1 MSNITLKAMKIAN
14 FKGIVALDIQF
25 NQTTRISG
33 ANGTGKSSIYD
44 AYMWCLFN
52 KNQFGKE
59 QNVQPLT
66 KDNEL
71 VHKVVTSVELV
82 LDVDGREYTIRREQR
97 EDWQVPRGTSVEVLK
112 GRKQD
117 RYINETPYGERDF
130 INKLTA
136 EVCTLDEWFTLSS
149 VTAFMAIDQ
158 DKRRKFLQLLTG
170 EIDEKEI
177 AANYPSVLKALEEG
191 KTVEELSRQNK
202 VTRSKAK
209 QDLDEIPARID
220 QQERLRVTEDVTGWE
235 QKKAEAETKRAEYD
249 AQLQDHQSKRPADAS
264 GQFASKL
271 VDVNRRIAAI
281 ANETSAKHMSLT
293 EDARRDIPTI
303 TAEQSKAGV
312 RKAQLQ
318 AEIERLTKQKAKDEE
333 SLKEAGNNWRKINAE
348 TYNEVVED
356 TCPVCGQPLPEDKV
370 EEAKQKAIEK
380 FNEDKLSRLSAA
392 EKVGREYRAK
402 VTNADID
409 IAKCE
414 AEIKEID
421 EKAGQLQAQLDVAKA
436 KMDGVKSVES
446 MLQENAEYQQLL
458 NEKAEINRQM
468 EEASQSSNTLIEEY
482 NNRTNELLANIRA
495 CDNTIADANTQIARV
510 AGNKRIDEEKARLQQ
525 QSVELA
531 QVVANCDK
539 IDFEIASFK
548 KAKISIVEDR
558 VSSLFEIVRWKM
570 YEPNL
575 TNDGE
580 KEICQAVIDGV
591 PYEQTNSAT
600 RINAGVDI
608 VNGISKA
615 IETNVPLFIDNA
627 ESVSI
632 IRKTA
637 SQLITL
643 TVIEG
648 QELTIQ

>member
-1 MSNITLKAMKIAN
+1 MRIAN
-14 FKGIVALDIQF
+14 FKGITALDIQF
-25 NQTTRISG
+25 NQTTQISG

-130 INKLTA
+130 INKLTG

-191 KTVEELSRQNK
+191 KTVDELSRQNK

-220 QQERLRVTEDVTGWE
+220 QQERLRVTEDVTEWE
-235 QKKAEAETKRAEYD
+235 KAKAEAETKRAEYD
-249 AQLQDHQSKRPADAS
+249 AQLKEHQSQRPADAS
-264 GQFASKL
+264 GQYASQL
-271 VDVNRRIAAI
+271 VEVNRQIAAI
-281 ANETSAKHMSLT
+281 ANETNTKHMALT
-293 EDARRDIPTI
+293 EEARRDIPSI
-303 TAEQSKAGV
+303 TEKQTQAGV
-312 RKAQLQ
+312 RKAQLSS
-318 AEIERLTKQKAKDEE
+318 EIARLAAQKQKDEVALQ
-333 SLKEAGNNWRKINAE
+333 SAGDNWRRINSE
-348 TYNEVVED
+348 EYKEVIED
-356 TCPVCGQPLPEDKV
+356 TCPVCGQPLPADKV

-380 FNEDKLSRLSAA
+380 FNEDKLARLTAA
-392 EKVGREYRAK
+392 EKVGRELRTK
-402 VTNADID
+402 VTNAGLD

-414 AEIKEID
+414 EEIKRID
-421 EKAGQLQAQLDVAKA
+421 ETASQLQAQLDVAKA
-436 KMDGVKSVES
+436 KMNGVKSVED

-458 NEKAEINRQM
+458 AKKADINRQM
-468 EEASQSSNTLIEEY
+468 EEASQSSNAVIEEY

-525 QSVELA
+525 QSAELA

-591 PYEQTNSAT
+591 PYEQTNTAT
-600 RINAGVDI
+600 RINAGIDI

-615 IETNVPLFIDNA
+615 IGTNVPLFIDNA
-627 ESVSI
+627 ESVSD
-632 IRKTA
+632 IRDTP

-643 TVIEG
+643 TVMEG

>member
-1 MSNITLKAMKIAN
+1 MSNVRLKAMKIAN
-14 FKGIVALDIQF
+14 FKGINALDIQF
-25 NQTTRISG
+25 NQTTQISG

-44 AYMWCLFN
+44 AYMWCLFS

-136 EVCTLDEWFTLSS
+136 DVCTLDEWFTLSS

-220 QQERLRVTEDVTGWE
+220 QQERLRVSDDVSEWE
-235 QKKAEAETKRAEYD
+235 KAKADAEAKRAEYD
-249 AQLQDHQSKRPADAS
+249 AQLKEHQSQRPADAS
-264 GQFASKL
+264 GQYASQL
-271 VDVNRRIAAI
+271 VEVNRQIAAI
-281 ANETSAKHMSLT
+281 ANETNTKHMALT
-293 EDARRDIPTI
+293 EEARRDIPFI
-303 TAEQSKAGV
+303 TSDQTRAGV
-312 RKAQLQ
+312 RKAELE
-318 AEIERLTKQKAKDEE
+318 AEIKRLTEQKAKDDAA
-333 SLKEAGNNWRKINAE
+333 LKEAADNWRKINSE
-348 TYNEVVED
+348 TYVDNISD

-370 EEAKQKAIEK
+370 EDARQKSIEQ
-380 FNEDKLSRLSAA
+380 FNADKLARLTAA
-392 EKVGREYRAK
+392 EKVGRELRTK
-402 VTNADID
+402 VTNAETD

-414 AEIKEID
+414 TKIKAID
-421 EKAGQLQAQLDVAKA
+421 EKASQLQAQLDVAKA
-436 KMDGVKSVES
+436 KMNGVKSVED

-458 NEKAEINRQM
+458 AKKADINSQM
-468 EEASQSSNTLIEEY
+468 EEASQSSNAVIEEY

-510 AGNKRIDEEKARLQQ
+510 AGNKRIDEEKARLQK
-525 QSVELA
+525 QSAELA

-548 KAKISIVEDR
+548 KAKIAIVEDR

-591 PYEQTNSAT
+591 PYEQTNTAT
-600 RINAGVDI
+600 RINAGIDI

-615 IETNVPLFIDNA
+615 IGTNVPLFIDNA
-627 ESVSI
+627 ESVSDI
-632 IRKTA
+632 SDTP

-643 TVIEG
+643 TVMEG

>member
-1 MSNITLKAMKIAN
+1 MKIAN
-14 FKGIVALDIQF
+14 FKGITALDIQF
-25 NQTTRISG
+25 NQTTQISG

-170 EIDEKEI
+170 EIEEKEI

-220 QQERLRVTEDVTGWE
+220 QQERLRVTEDVTEWE
-235 QKKAEAETKRAEYD
+235 KAKAEAETKRAEYD
-249 AQLQDHQSKRPADAS
+249 AQLKEHQSQRPADAS
-264 GQFASKL
+264 GQYASQL
-271 VDVNRRIAAI
+271 VEVNRQIAAI
-281 ANETSAKHMSLT
+281 ANETNTKHMALT
-293 EDARRDIPTI
+293 EEARRDIPSI
-303 TAEQSKAGV
+303 TEKQTQAGV
-312 RKAQLQ
+312 RKAQLSS
-318 AEIERLTKQKAKDEE
+318 EIARLAAQKQKDEVALQ
-333 SLKEAGNNWRKINAE
+333 SAGDNWRRINSE
-348 TYNEVVED
+348 EYKEVIED
-356 TCPVCGQPLPEDKV
+356 TCPVCGQPLPADKV

-380 FNEDKLSRLSAA
+380 FNEDKLARLTAA
-392 EKVGREYRAK
+392 EKVGRELRTK
-402 VTNADID
+402 VTNAGLD

-414 AEIKEID
+414 EEIKRID
-421 EKAGQLQAQLDVAKA
+421 ETASQLQAQLDVAKA
-436 KMDGVKSVES
+436 KMNGVKSVED

-458 NEKAEINRQM
+458 AKKADINRQM
-468 EEASQSSNTLIEEY
+468 EEASQSSNAVIEEY

-495 CDNTIADANTQIARV
+495 CDNTIADANTNIARV

-525 QSVELA
+525 QSAELA

-548 KAKISIVEDR
+548 KAKIAIVEDR

-591 PYEQTNSAT
+591 PYEQTNTAT
-600 RINAGVDI
+600 RINAGIDI

-615 IETNVPLFIDNA
+615 IGTNVPLFIDNA
-627 ESVSI
+627 ESVCV

-643 TVIEG
+643 TVVEG

>member
-1 MSNITLKAMKIAN
+1 MRIAN
-14 FKGIVALDIQF
+14 FKGITALDIQF
-25 NQTTRISG
+25 NQTTQISG

-158 DKRRKFLQLLTG
+158 DKRRKFLQILTG

-191 KTVEELSRQNK
+191 KTVDELSRQNK
-202 VTRSKAK
+202 LTRSKAK

-220 QQERLRVTEDVTGWE
+220 QQERLRVTEDVSEWE
-235 QKKAEAETKRAEYD
+235 KTKAEAETKRAEYD
-249 AQLQDHQSKRPADAS
+249 AQLKEHQSQRPADAS
-264 GQFASKL
+264 GQYASQL
-271 VDVNRRIAAI
+271 VEVNRRIAAI
-281 ANETSAKHMSLT
+281 ANETNTKHMSLT
-293 EDARRDIPTI
+293 EEARRDIPSI
-303 TAEQSKAGV
+303 TEKQTKLGV
-312 RKAQLQ
+312 QKSQLQ
-318 AEIERLTKQKAKDEE
+318 ADIARLTAQKEKDEAALQ
-333 SLKEAGNNWRKINAE
+333 SAGNNWRRINSE
-348 TYNEVVED
+348 EYKEVISD
-356 TCPVCGQPLPEDKV
+356 TCPVCGQPLPADKV

-380 FNEDKLSRLSAA
+380 FNEDKLARLTEA
-392 EKVGREYRAK
+392 EKVGRELRTK
-402 VTNADID
+402 VTNAGLD

-414 AEIKEID
+414 AEIKAID
-421 EKAGQLQAQLDVAKA
+421 ESASQLQAQLDVAKA
-436 KMDGVKSVES
+436 KMNGVKSVED

-458 NEKAEINRQM
+458 AQKADINRQM
-468 EEASQSSNTLIEEY
+468 EEASQSSNAVIEEY

-495 CDNTIADANTQIARV
+495 CDNTIADANTNIARV
-510 AGNKRIDEEKARLQQ
+510 AGNKRIDEEKARLQE
-525 QSVELA
+525 QSAELA

-548 KAKISIVEDR
+548 KAKIAIVEDR

-591 PYEQTNSAT
+591 PYEQTNTAT
-600 RINAGVDI
+600 RINAGIDI

-615 IETNVPLFIDNA
+615 IGTNVPLFIDNA
-627 ESVSI
+627 ESVSA
-632 IRKTA
+632 IRNTQ

-643 TVIEG
+643 TVKEG

>member
-1 MSNITLKAMKIAN
+1 MSNITLKAMRIAN
-14 FKGIVALDIQF
+14 FKGITALDIQF
-25 NQTTRISG
+25 NQTTQISG

-158 DKRRKFLQLLTG
+158 DKRRKFLQILTG

-202 VTRSKAK
+202 LTRSKAK

-220 QQERLRVTEDVTGWE
+220 QQERLRVTEDVTEWE
-235 QKKAEAETKRAEYD
+235 KTKAEAETKRAEYD
-249 AQLQDHQSKRPADAS
+249 AQLKEHQSQRPADAS
-264 GQFASKL
+264 GQYASQL
-271 VDVNRRIAAI
+271 VEVNRRIAAI
-281 ANETSAKHMSLT
+281 ANETNTKHMSLT
-293 EDARRDIPTI
+293 EEARRDIPSI
-303 TAEQSKAGV
+303 TEKQTKLGV
-312 RKAQLQ
+312 QKSQLQ
-318 AEIERLTKQKAKDEE
+318 ADIARLTAQKEKDEAALQ
-333 SLKEAGNNWRKINAE
+333 SAGNNWRRINSE
-348 TYNEVVED
+348 EYKEVISD
-356 TCPVCGQPLPEDKV
+356 TCPVCGQPLPADKV

-380 FNEDKLSRLSAA
+380 FNEDKLARLTEA
-392 EKVGREYRAK
+392 EKVGRELRTK
-402 VTNADID
+402 VTNAGLD

-414 AEIKEID
+414 AEIKAID
-421 EKAGQLQAQLDVAKA
+421 ESASQLQAQLDVAKA
-436 KMDGVKSVES
+436 KMNGVKSVED

-458 NEKAEINRQM
+458 AQKADINRQM
-468 EEASQSSNTLIEEY
+468 EEASQSSNAVIEEY

-510 AGNKRIDEEKARLQQ
+510 AGNKRIDEEKARLQE
-525 QSVELA
+525 QSAELA

-539 IDFEIASFK
+539 IDFEISSFK

-591 PYEQTNSAT
+591 PYEQTNTAT
-600 RINAGVDI
+600 RINAGIDI

-615 IETNVPLFIDNA
+615 IGTNVPLFIDNA
-627 ESVSI
+627 ESVSA
-632 IRKTA
+632 IRDTP

-643 TVIEG
+643 TVVEG

>member
-14 FKGIVALDIQF
+14 FKGITALDIQF
-25 NQTTRISG
+25 NQTTQISG

-117 RYINETPYGERDF
+117 RYINETPYGECDF

-136 EVCTLDEWFTLSS
+136 EVCTLEEWFTLSS

-191 KTVEELSRQNK
+191 KTVDELSRQNK

-220 QQERLRVTEDVTGWE
+220 QQERLRVTEDVTEWE
-235 QKKAEAETKRAEYD
+235 KAKAEAETKRAEYD
-249 AQLQDHQSKRPADAS
+249 AELKEHQSQRPADAS
-264 GQFASKL
+264 GQYASQL
-271 VDVNRRIAAI
+271 VEVNRQIAAI
-281 ANETSAKHMSLT
+281 ANETNTKHMALT
-293 EDARRDIPTI
+293 EEARRDIPSI
-303 TAEQSKAGV
+303 TEKQTQAGV
-312 RKAQLQ
+312 RKAQLSS
-318 AEIERLTKQKAKDEE
+318 EIARLAAQKQKDEVALQ
-333 SLKEAGNNWRKINAE
+333 SAGDNWRRINSE
-348 TYNEVVED
+348 EYKEVIED
-356 TCPVCGQPLPEDKV
+356 TCPVCGQPLPADKV

-380 FNEDKLSRLSAA
+380 FNEDKLARLTAA
-392 EKVGREYRAK
+392 EKVGRELRTK
-402 VTNADID
+402 VTNAGLD

-414 AEIKEID
+414 EEIKRID
-421 EKAGQLQAQLDVAKA
+421 ETASQLQAQLDVAKA
-436 KMDGVKSVES
+436 KMNGVKSVED

-458 NEKAEINRQM
+458 AKKADINRQM
-468 EEASQSSNTLIEEY
+468 EEASQSSNAVIEEY

-525 QSVELA
+525 QSAELA

-548 KAKISIVEDR
+548 KAKIAIVEDR

-591 PYEQTNSAT
+591 PYEQTNTAT
-600 RINAGVDI
+600 RINAGIDI

-615 IETNVPLFIDNA
+615 IGTNVPLFIDNA
-627 ESVSI
+627 ESVSV

-643 TVIEG
+643 TVVEG